1 MNNPGAAVV
10 AVVEAAAAAETAE
23 AAEAVAN
30 APPLNVLIL
39 EDSRFDVELLTEE
52 LARAFPQARTRVVR
66 DEPGFAGALAEQ
78 SYALILSD
86 YELPGFSGAH
96 ALELARGTVPETP
109 FIFVSGV
116 IGEDNAVELLKS
128 GATDYVSKGR
138 LERLPVVV
146 ARALNEAADRRAKR
160 LAEQRLHAANK
171 AILQAETRRLAL
183 MELGDRIR
191 DMDEPGDIAYA
202 ASEMLGQQLGVDRAG
217 YGLVDTAAETI
228 AIERDWTA
236 PGVSS
241 LAGMLHF
248 RDYGSYI
255 EDLRRGVTVAFADA
269 RLDPRTR
276 DNADALDAITAR
288 AVVNMPL
295 TERGGLVG
303 LLYLNHGEARPWPRD
318 EIDFVREVGDRVR
331 SAIARREAQTELVAF
346 AESLEQ
352 QVRARTQERDR
363 TWALSQDLLGVAM
376 PDGHFLSVNP
386 AWETVLGWSADEICA
401 MPFRELLHPDD
412 RRGTEA
418 ELVRLSGGART
429 TGFENRYRTKAGE
442 YRWLSWTAV
451 PDNGLL
457 YAAARDITEQK
468 ERAAELDAA
477 REQLRQSQKLE
488 AVGQLTGGLAHD
500 FNNLLAAISGSLEL
514 MRRRGLE
521 GKPADMERYV
531 GVAQGAVKRAAALTH
546 RLLAFSR
553 RQTLEPKPINAN
565 RLVTDMEELLRRTL
579 GPHVALETVAAVGLW
594 NVHADPG
601 QLENALLNLC
611 INARDAMPEGGKL
624 VVETANRWIDART
637 ARERDL
643 PMGQYVSLTVSDNG
657 VGMPPEVVARAFDP
671 FFTTK
676 PIGMG
681 TGLGLSM
688 IYGFAKQ
695 SGGQVRIYSEVGRG
709 TSVSIYL
716 PRHDMQ
722 EEAAI
727 APAEAPMAP
736 RADQGDT
743 VLVVDD
749 EPALRMIIVEVMQ
762 GLGYA
767 TLEAGDGAEAL
778 RILQSPRQRIDLLV
792 SDVGLPGGM
801 NGRQVADAAR
811 TARPELKVLFI
822 TGYAENAVL
831 SHGHLD
837 PGMHVMT
844 KPFEMDVLARRVKQ
858 LIESR

>member
-1 MNNPGAAVV
+1 MNRPGVASVLDDMDMANMADAVNAPDAAGAA
-10 AVVEAAAAAETAE
+10 
-23 AAEAVAN
+23 
-30 APPLNVLIL
+30 APVQIDVLIL
-39 EDSRFDVELLTEE
+39 EDSRFDVELLGEA
-52 LARAFPQARTRVVR
+52 LSAALPQARTHVVR
-66 DEPGFAGALAEQ
+66 DESGFVAALGER
-78 SYALILSD
+78 SHALILSD
-86 YELPGFSGAH
+86 YELPGFSGAE
-96 ALELARGTVPETP
+96 ALAIAQRVAPETP
-109 FIFVSGV
+109 FVFVSGV
-116 IGEDNAVELLKS
+116 IGEDNAVELLKR

-138 LERLPVVV
+138 LARLPVVLE
-146 ARALNEAADRRAKR
+146 RALQEAADRRAKR
-160 LAEQRLHAANK
+160 VAEFQLQVANETFRE
-171 AILQAETRRLAL
+171 AESRRLAL

-191 DMDEPGDIAYA
+191 DIDDPAEIAYV
-202 ASEMLGQQLGVDRAG
+202 ASAMLGQRLGVDRAG
-217 YGLVDTAAETI
+217 YGLVDKAAETI
-228 AIERDWTA
+228 SIDRDWTA
-236 PGVSS
+236 PGVAS
-241 LAGMLHF
+241 LAGLLHF

-255 EDLRRGVTVAFADA
+255 EDLLRGVTVAFADA

-303 LLYLNHGEARPWPRD
+303 LLYLNHGQAREWTRD
-318 EIDFVREVGDRVR
+318 ELDFVRETGDRVR
-331 SAIARREAQTELVAF
+331 SAIARREAQIELQAF
-346 AESLEQ
+346 AESLER
-352 QVRARTQERDR
+352 QVE
-363 TWALSQDLLGVAM
+363 
-376 PDGHFLSVNP
+376 
-386 AWETVLGWSADEICA
+386 
-401 MPFRELLHPDD
+401 
-412 RRGTEA
+412 
-418 ELVRLSGGART
+418 
-429 TGFENRYRTKAGE
+429 
-442 YRWLSWTAV
+442 
-451 PDNGLL
+451 
-457 YAAARDITEQK
+457 
-468 ERAAELDAA
+468 ERAAELEAA

-514 MRRRGLE
+514 MRRRGLD
-521 GKPADMERYV
+521 GKPAEMERYI

-553 RQTLEPKPINAN
+553 RQTLEPKPLNAN
-565 RLVTDMEELLRRTL
+565 RLVSDMEELLRRTL
-579 GPHVALETVAAVGLW
+579 GPQISLEVVAAVGLW
-594 NVHADPG
+594 NVHADPS

-624 VVETANRWIDART
+624 VIETANRWVDVRT
-637 ARERDL
+637 AQERDM
-643 PMGQYVSLTVSDNG
+643 PTGQYVSLTVSDNG
-657 VGMPPEVVARAFDP
+657 VGMTPEVVARAFDP

-695 SGGQVRIYSEVGRG
+695 SGGQVRIYSELGKG
-709 TSVSIYL
+709 TSVSLYL
-716 PRHDMQ
+716 PRHDEQ
-722 EEAAI
+722 EEAASE
-727 APAEAPMAP
+727 PVEATLAP

-749 EPALRMIIVEVMQ
+749 EPALRMIIVEVMR

-767 TLEAGDGAEAL
+767 TLEAADGAGAL

-811 TARPELKVLFI
+811 TARPGLKVLFI

-837 PGMHVMT
+837 RGMHVMT
-844 KPFEMDVLARRVKQ
+844 KPFEMDVLARRVKA

>member
-1 MNNPGAAVV
+1 MNSRSV
-10 AVVEAAAAAETAE
+10 ASGPN
-23 AAEAVAN
+23 EAVMPATID
-30 APPLNVLIL
+30 VLIL
-39 EDSRFDVELLTEE
+39 EDSRFDAELLGEAL
-52 LARAFPQARTRVVR
+52 LAALPQAQTRAVR
-66 DEPGFAGALAEQ
+66 DERDFVAALAER
-78 SYALILSD
+78 SPSLILSD
-86 YELPGFSGAH
+86 YELPGFSGAE
-96 ALELARGTVPETP
+96 ALEIAQRMAPETP
-109 FIFVSGV
+109 FVFVSGV
-116 IGEDNAVELLKS
+116 IGEDNAVELLKR

-138 LERLPVVV
+138 LTRLPVVLD
-146 ARALNEAADRRAKR
+146 RALKEAADRHAKR
-160 LAEQRLHAANK
+160 VAESQLQAANE
-171 AILQAETRRLAL
+171 AFREAELRRLAL

-191 DMDEPGDIAYA
+191 DIDSPAEIAYV
-202 ASEMLGQQLGVDRAG
+202 ASAMLGERLRVDRAG
-217 YGLVDTAAETI
+217 YGLVDKAAETI
-228 AIERDWTA
+228 SIDRDWTA
-236 PGVSS
+236 PGVAS
-241 LAGMLHF
+241 LAGLLHF

-255 EDLRRGVTVAFADA
+255 EDLQRGATVAFADA

-276 DNADALDAITAR
+276 DNADALVALTAR

-303 LLYLNHGEARPWPRD
+303 LLYLNHGQAREWTQD
-318 EIDFVREVGDRVR
+318 ELDFVRETGDRVR
-331 SAIARREAQTELVAF
+331 SAIARREAQIELQAF
-346 AESLEQ
+346 AESLER
-352 QVRARTQERDR
+352 QVE
-363 TWALSQDLLGVAM
+363 
-376 PDGHFLSVNP
+376 
-386 AWETVLGWSADEICA
+386 
-401 MPFRELLHPDD
+401 
-412 RRGTEA
+412 
-418 ELVRLSGGART
+418 
-429 TGFENRYRTKAGE
+429 
-442 YRWLSWTAV
+442 
-451 PDNGLL
+451 
-457 YAAARDITEQK
+457 
-468 ERAAELDAA
+468 ERAAELEAA

-514 MRRRGLE
+514 MRRRAIDGQ
-521 GKPADMERYV
+521 PAELERYI

-553 RQTLEPKPINAN
+553 RQTLEPKPLNAN
-565 RLVTDMEELLRRTL
+565 RLVSDMEELLRRTL
-579 GPHVALETVAAVGLW
+579 GPEIELERVAAVGLW
-594 NVHADPG
+594 NVHADPS

-624 VVETANRWIDART
+624 VIETANRWVDART
-637 ARERDL
+637 AKERDM

-657 VGMPPEVVARAFDP
+657 VGMTPEVVARAFDP

-695 SGGQVRIYSEVGRG
+695 SGGQVRIYSEPGKG

-716 PRHDMQ
+716 PRHDAQ
-722 EEAAI
+722 EEAASE
-727 APAEAPMAP
+727 PVEAPLAP

-749 EPALRMIIVEVMQ
+749 EPALRMIIVEVMR

-767 TLEAGDGAEAL
+767 TLEAGDGAGAL

-811 TARPELKVLFI
+811 TARPGLKVLFI

-844 KPFEMDVLARRVKQ
+844 KPFEMDVLARRVKE

>member
-1 MNNPGAAVV
+1 V
-10 AVVEAAAAAETAE
+10 
-23 AAEAVAN
+23 
-30 APPLNVLIL
+30 
-39 EDSRFDVELLTEE
+39 
-52 LARAFPQARTRVVR
+52 
-66 DEPGFAGALAEQ
+66 
-78 SYALILSD
+78 
-86 YELPGFSGAH
+86 H
-96 ALELARGTVPETP
+96 A
-109 FIFVSGV
+109 
-116 IGEDNAVELLKS
+116 D
-128 GATDYVSKGR
+128 D
-138 LERLPVVV
+138 
-146 ARALNEAADRRAKR
+146 
-160 LAEQRLHAANK
+160 
-171 AILQAETRRLAL
+171 LAL
-183 MELGDRIR
+183 
-191 DMDEPGDIAYA
+191 
-202 ASEMLGQQLGVDRAG
+202 
-217 YGLVDTAAETI
+217 
-228 AIERDWTA
+228 
-236 PGVSS
+236 
-241 LAGMLHF
+241 
-248 RDYGSYI
+248 
-255 EDLRRGVTVAFADA
+255 
-269 RLDPRTR
+269 
-276 DNADALDAITAR
+276 
-288 AVVNMPL
+288 
-295 TERGGLVG
+295 
-303 LLYLNHGEARPWPRD
+303 
-318 EIDFVREVGDRVR
+318 
-331 SAIARREAQTELVAF
+331 
-346 AESLEQ
+346 
-352 QVRARTQERDR
+352 
-363 TWALSQDLLGVAM
+363 
-376 PDGHFLSVNP
+376 
-386 AWETVLGWSADEICA
+386 
-401 MPFRELLHPDD
+401 
-412 RRGTEA
+412 TEA
-418 ELVRLSGGART
+418 ELQRLTLGERT
-429 TGFENRYRTKAGE
+429 TGFENRYRMKSGG

-468 ERAAELDAA
+468 ERAAELDTA

-514 MRRRGLE
+514 MRRRGLD

-531 GVAQGAVKRAAALTH
+531 GVAQGAVKRAASLTH

-553 RQTLEPKPINAN
+553 RQTLEPKPLNAN
-565 RLVTDMEELLRRTL
+565 RLVTEMEELLRRTL
-579 GPHVALETVAAVGLW
+579 GPQIALETVAAVGLW

-611 INARDAMPEGGKL
+611 INARDAMPEGGTL
-624 VVETANRWIDART
+624 VIETANRWIDART
-637 ARERDL
+637 ARGRDL

-695 SGGQVRIYSEVGRG
+695 SGGQVRIYSEVGKG

-722 EEAAI
+722 EEVAA
-727 APAEAPMAP
+727 APAETMLAP

-811 TARPELKVLFI
+811 TARPGLKVLFI

>member
-1 MNNPGAAVV
+1 MSDAGGVV
-10 AVVEAAAAAETAE
+10 A
-23 AAEAVAN
+23 AN
-30 APPLNVLIL
+30 PQPPGVLIL
-39 EDSRFDVELLTEE
+39 EDSRFDVELLTEA
-52 LARAFPQARTRVVR
+52 LAQAMPSARLHVVR
-66 DEPGFAGALAEQ
+66 DERGFVDALNTGGF
-78 SYALILSD
+78 SLILSD

-96 ALELARGTVPETP
+96 ALEVARRMAPETP

-138 LERLPVVV
+138 LARLPVVLE
-146 ARALNEAADRRAKR
+146 RALKEADDRRAKGLVERR
-160 LAEQRLHAANK
+160 LNAANA
-171 AILQAETRRLAL
+171 AIMEAEARRLAL

-202 ASEMLGQQLGVDRAG
+202 ASEMLGRSLGVDRAG
-217 YGLVDTAAETI
+217 YGLVDTVAETI
-228 AIERDWTA
+228 VIARDWTA
-236 PGVSS
+236 PGVAS
-241 LAGMLHF
+241 LAGLLHF

-276 DNADALDAITAR
+276 DTAGALEAITAR

-303 LLYLNHGEARPWPRD
+303 LLYLNHGQARVWSRD
-318 EIDFVREVGDRVR
+318 ELDFVREVGDRVR
-331 SAIARREAQTELVAF
+331 SAIARREAQIELMAF
-346 AESLEQ
+346 AESLER
-352 QVRARTQERDR
+352 QVEARTHERDR
-363 TWALSQDLLGVAM
+363 TWALSQDLLGVANAQ
-376 PDGHFLSVNP
+376 GFFVSVNP
-386 AWETVLGWSADEICA
+386 AWEAVLGWSAEEICA
-401 MPFRELLHPDD
+401 MPFRSLVHADD
-412 RRGTEA
+412 LTHTEA
-418 ELVRLSGGART
+418 ELERLMQGERT
-429 TGFENRYRTKAGE
+429 TGFENRYRTRSGA

-451 PDNGLL
+451 PDDGLL

-514 MRRRGLE
+514 MRRRGLQ
-521 GKPADMERYV
+521 GNPADMERYV

-553 RQTLEPKPINAN
+553 RQTLEPKPVNAN
-565 RLVTDMEELLRRTL
+565 RLVTEMEELLRRTL
-579 GPHVALETVAAVGLW
+579 GPHITLETVAAVGLW

-611 INARDAMPEGGKL
+611 INARDAMPEGGTL
-624 VVETANRWIDART
+624 VIETANRWIDART

-695 SGGQVRIYSEVGRG
+695 SGGQVRIYSEVGKG

-722 EEAAI
+722 EEVAA
-727 APAEAPMAP
+727 APAEVMLAP

-767 TLEAGDGAEAL
+767 TLEAGDGTEAL
-778 RILQSPRQRIDLLV
+778 RILESPRQRIDLLV

-811 TARPELKVLFI
+811 TARPGLKVLFI

-858 LIESR
+858 LIENS

>member
-1 MNNPGAAVV
+1 MNRPGVASVLDDMDMANMADAVNAPDAAGAA
-10 AVVEAAAAAETAE
+10 
-23 AAEAVAN
+23 
-30 APPLNVLIL
+30 APVPIDVLIL
-39 EDSRFDVELLTEE
+39 EDSRFDVELLGEA
-52 LARAFPQARTRVVR
+52 LSAALPQARTHVVR
-66 DEPGFAGALAEQ
+66 DESGFVAALGER
-78 SYALILSD
+78 SHALILSD
-86 YELPGFSGAH
+86 YELPGFSGAE
-96 ALELARGTVPETP
+96 ALQIAQRVAPETP
-109 FIFVSGV
+109 VVFVSGV
-116 IGEDNAVELLKS
+116 IGEDNAVELLKR

-138 LERLPVVV
+138 LARLPVVLE
-146 ARALNEAADRRAKR
+146 RALQEAADRRAKR
-160 LAEQRLHAANK
+160 VAEFQLQVANETFRE
-171 AILQAETRRLAL
+171 AESRRLAL

-191 DMDEPGDIAYA
+191 DIDDPAEIAYV
-202 ASEMLGQQLGVDRAG
+202 ASAMLGQRLGVDRAG
-217 YGLVDTAAETI
+217 YGLVDKAAETI
-228 AIERDWTA
+228 SIDRDWTA
-236 PGVSS
+236 PGVAS
-241 LAGMLHF
+241 LAGLLHF

-255 EDLRRGVTVAFADA
+255 EDLLRGVTVAFADA

-303 LLYLNHGEARPWPRD
+303 LLYLNHGQAREWTRD
-318 EIDFVREVGDRVR
+318 ELDFVRETGDRVR
-331 SAIARREAQTELVAF
+331 SAIARREAQIELQAF
-346 AESLEQ
+346 AESLER
-352 QVRARTQERDR
+352 QVE
-363 TWALSQDLLGVAM
+363 
-376 PDGHFLSVNP
+376 
-386 AWETVLGWSADEICA
+386 
-401 MPFRELLHPDD
+401 
-412 RRGTEA
+412 
-418 ELVRLSGGART
+418 
-429 TGFENRYRTKAGE
+429 
-442 YRWLSWTAV
+442 
-451 PDNGLL
+451 
-457 YAAARDITEQK
+457 
-468 ERAAELDAA
+468 ERAAELEAA
-477 REQLRQSQKLE
+477 REQLRQSQTLE

-514 MRRRGLE
+514 MRRRGLD
-521 GKPADMERYV
+521 GKPAEMERYI

-553 RQTLEPKPINAN
+553 RQTLEPKPLNAN
-565 RLVTDMEELLRRTL
+565 RLVSDMEELLRRTL
-579 GPHVALETVAAVGLW
+579 GPQISLEVVAAVGLW
-594 NVHADPG
+594 NVHADPS

-624 VVETANRWIDART
+624 VIETANRWVDVRT
-637 ARERDL
+637 AQERDM
-643 PMGQYVSLTVSDNG
+643 PTGQYVSLTVSDNG
-657 VGMPPEVVARAFDP
+657 VGMTPEVVARAFDP

-695 SGGQVRIYSEVGRG
+695 SGGQVRIYSEPGNG
-709 TSVSIYL
+709 TSVSLYL
-716 PRHDMQ
+716 PRHDEQ
-722 EEAAI
+722 EEAASE
-727 APAEAPMAP
+727 PVEATLAP

-749 EPALRMIIVEVMQ
+749 EPALRMIIVEVMR

-767 TLEAGDGAEAL
+767 TLEAADGAGAL

-811 TARPELKVLFI
+811 TARPGLKVLFI

-837 PGMHVMT
+837 RGMHVMT
-844 KPFEMDVLARRVKQ
+844 KPFEMDVLARRVKA

>member
-1 MNNPGAAVV
+1 MNSPGV
-10 AVVEAAAAAETAE
+10 ASVENAPAMPDKPDMP
-23 AAEAVAN
+23 AVADVPSG
-30 APPLNVLIL
+30 AIDVLIL
-39 EDSRFDVELLTEE
+39 EDSRFDIELLGEA
-52 LARAFPQARTRVVR
+52 LATALPGARMHVVR
-66 DEPGFAGALAEQ
+66 DEGGFVAALGERGH
-78 SYALILSD
+78 ALILSD
-86 YELPGFSGAH
+86 YELPGFSGAE
-96 ALELARGTVPETP
+96 ALEIAQRMAPGTP

-116 IGEDNAVELLKS
+116 IGEDNAVELLRR
-128 GATDYVSKGR
+128 GAVDYVSKGR
-138 LERLPVVV
+138 LARLPVVLD
-146 ARALNEAADRRAKR
+146 RALKEAADRRAKR
-160 LAEQRLHAANK
+160 VAEDQ
-171 AILQAETRRLAL
+171 LQVASEALREAELRRLAL

-191 DMDEPGDIAYA
+191 DIDDPGEIAYV
-202 ASEMLGQQLGVDRAG
+202 ASAMLGQRLAVDRAG
-217 YGLVDTAAETI
+217 YGLVDKVAETI
-228 AIERDWTA
+228 SIDRDWTA
-236 PGVSS
+236 SGVAS
-241 LAGMLHF
+241 LAGLLHF

-276 DNADALDAITAR
+276 DTADALEAITAR
-288 AVVNMPL
+288 AVVNMPI

-303 LLYLNHGEARPWPRD
+303 LLYLNHGQVREWTRD
-318 EIDFVREVGDRVR
+318 ELDFVRETGDRVR
-331 SAIARREAQTELVAF
+331 SAIARREAQIELKAF
-346 AESLEQ
+346 AESLER
-352 QVRARTQERDR
+352 QVE
-363 TWALSQDLLGVAM
+363 
-376 PDGHFLSVNP
+376 
-386 AWETVLGWSADEICA
+386 
-401 MPFRELLHPDD
+401 
-412 RRGTEA
+412 
-418 ELVRLSGGART
+418 
-429 TGFENRYRTKAGE
+429 
-442 YRWLSWTAV
+442 
-451 PDNGLL
+451 
-457 YAAARDITEQK
+457 
-468 ERAAELDAA
+468 ERAAELEAA

-514 MRRRGLE
+514 MRRRAIDGQ
-521 GKPADMERYV
+521 PADMERYI

-553 RQTLEPKPINAN
+553 RQTLAPKSLNAN
-565 RLVTDMEELLRRTL
+565 RLVSDMEELLRRTL
-579 GPHVALETVAAVGLW
+579 GPQIALEAVSAVGLW
-594 NVHADPG
+594 NVHADPS

-624 VVETANRWIDART
+624 VIETANRWVDART
-637 ARERDL
+637 ARERDM
-643 PMGQYVSLTVSDNG
+643 PSGQYVSLTVSDNG
-657 VGMPPEVVARAFDP
+657 VGMTPEVVARAFDP

-695 SGGQVRIYSEVGRG
+695 SGGQVRIYSEPGKG

-716 PRHDMQ
+716 PRHDEQ
-722 EEAAI
+722 EEAVSE
-727 APAEAPMAP
+727 PVEAPLAP

-749 EPALRMIIVEVMQ
+749 EPALRMIIVEVMR

-767 TLEAGDGAEAL
+767 TLEAGDGAGAL

-811 TARPELKVLFI
+811 TVRPGLKVLFI

-837 PGMHVMT
+837 RGMHVMT
-844 KPFEMDVLARRVKQ
+844 KPFEMDVLARRVKS
-858 LIESR
+858 LIESA

>member
-1 MNNPGAAVV
+1 MSDASVTVAAT
-10 AVVEAAAAAETAE
+10 AVH
-23 AAEAVAN
+23 
-30 APPLNVLIL
+30 APPLDVLIL
-39 EDSRFDVELLTEE
+39 EDSRFDVELLLEA
-52 LARAFPQARTRVVR
+52 LALALPTARPRVVR
-66 DEPGFAGALAEQ
+66 DEAGFTGALAEQ
-78 SYALILSD
+78 PYALILSD
-86 YELPGFSGAH
+86 FELPGFSGAH
-96 ALELARGTVPETP
+96 ALELARATVPDTP

-138 LERLPVVV
+138 LARLPVVV
-146 ARALNEAADRRAKR
+146 ERALNEAADRRAKA
-160 LAEQRLHAANK
+160 LAEQRLSAANTS
-171 AILQAETRRLAL
+171 IMRAEARRLAL

-191 DMDEPGDIAYA
+191 DMDEPTDIAYA
-202 ASEMLGQQLGVDRAG
+202 ASEMLGLQLCVDRAG

-228 AIERDWTA
+228 AIDRDWTA
-236 PGVSS
+236 PGIAS
-241 LAGMLHF
+241 LAGVLHF

-269 RLDPRTR
+269 RTDPRTR

-288 AVVNMPL
+288 AVLNMPL

-303 LLYLNHGEARPWPRD
+303 LLYLNHGQARPWLRD
-318 EIDFVREVGDRVR
+318 ELDFVREVGDRVR
-331 SAIARREAQTELVAF
+331 SAIARREAQIELMAF
-346 AESLEQ
+346 AASLEQ

-363 TWALSQDLLGVAM
+363 TWALSQDLLGVATH
-376 PDGHFLSVNP
+376 DGRFVSVNP
-386 AWETVLGWSADEICA
+386 AWQTVLGWSADEVCA
-401 MPFRELLHPDD
+401 TPFRELLHPDD
-412 RRGTEA
+412 RETTEA
-418 ELVRLSGGART
+418 ELVRLAGGART
-429 TGFENRYRTKAGE
+429 IDFENRYRTKAGG

-468 ERAAELDAA
+468 ERAAELEAA

-521 GKPADMERYV
+521 GRPTDMERYI
-531 GVAQGAVKRAAALTH
+531 GVAQGAVKRAASLTH

-553 RQTLEPKPINAN
+553 RQTLEPKPLNAN

-579 GPHVALETVAAVGLW
+579 GPHIALENVAAVGLW

-624 VVETANRWIDART
+624 VIETANRWIDAR
-637 ARERDL
+637 ASRGRDL

-695 SGGQVRIYSEVGRG
+695 SGGQVRIYSEVGKG

-722 EEAAI
+722 EEAAS
-727 APAEAPMAP
+727 APAEAVLAP

-778 RILQSPRQRIDLLV
+778 RILQTPRQRIDLLV

-811 TARPELKVLFI
+811 TARPDLKVLFI

-837 PGMHVMT
+837 RGMHVMT

>member
-1 MNNPGAAVV
+1 MSSMEGPGAAASLVSG
-10 AVVEAAAAAETAE
+10 ASGASDASGTSGTRD
-23 AAEAVAN
+23 
-30 APPLNVLIL
+30 APDALHVLIL
-39 EDSRFDVELLTEE
+39 EDSRFDVELLTEA
-52 LARAFPQARTRVVR
+52 LARAFPAARTRVVR
-66 DEPGFAGALAEQ
+66 DEAGFAGALDDQAF
-78 SYALILSD
+78 ALILSD

-96 ALELARGTVPETP
+96 ALELARRKVPHTP

-138 LERLPVVV
+138 LARLPVVV
-146 ARALNEAADRRAKR
+146 ARALNEAADRRAKG
-160 LAEQRLHAANK
+160 LAEQRLNAANA
-171 AILQAETRRLAL
+171 AIQEAEARRLAL
-183 MELGDRIR
+183 MELADRIR
-191 DMDEPGDIAYA
+191 DIDEPGDIAYA
-202 ASEMLGQQLGVDRAG
+202 ASEMLGRRLKVDRAG

-241 LAGMLHF
+241 LAGMLRF

-255 EDLRRGVTVAFADA
+255 EDLKRGVTVAFADA
-269 RLDPRTR
+269 HADPRTR
-276 DNADALDAITAR
+276 DNAAALDAITAR

-303 LLYLNHGEARPWPRD
+303 LLYLNHGQERPWSRD
-318 EIDFVREVGDRVR
+318 ELDFMREVGERVR
-331 SAIARREAQTELVAF
+331 SAVSRREAQIELRAL
-346 AESLEQ
+346 ASSLEL
-352 QVRARTQERDR
+352 QVEARTYERDR
-363 TWALSQDLLGVAM
+363 TWALSQDLLGVANHE
-376 PDGHFLSVNP
+376 GFFVSVNP
-386 AWETVLGWSADEICA
+386 AWAVVLGWSADEMRT
-401 MPFRELLHPDD
+401 MPFRGLVHPDD
-412 RRGTEA
+412 LTSTEV
-418 ELVRLSGGART
+418 ELARLLKGERT
-429 TGFENRYRTKAGE
+429 TGFENRYRTRAGA

-451 PDNGLL
+451 PDNGLI
-457 YAAARDITEQK
+457 YTAARDITGQK
-468 ERAAELDAA
+468 ERDAELDAA

-514 MRRRGLE
+514 MHRRGLDKLE
-521 GKPADMERYV
+521 GRQADLERYI

-553 RQTLEPKPINAN
+553 RQTLEPKPVNPN
-565 RLVTDMEELLRRTL
+565 RLVSDMEELLRRTL
-579 GPHVALETVAAVGLW
+579 GPQITLETVAAVGLW

-611 INARDAMPEGGKL
+611 INARDAMP
-624 VVETANRWIDART
+624 
-637 ARERDL
+637 
-643 PMGQYVSLTVSDNG
+643 
-657 VGMPPEVVARAFDP
+657 
-671 FFTTK
+671 
-676 PIGMG
+676 GMG

-695 SGGQVRIYSEVGRG
+695 SGGQVRIYSEVGKG
-709 TSVSIYL
+709 TAVSIYL
-716 PRHDMQ
+716 PRHDRQ
-722 EEAAI
+722 EEAAC
-727 APAEAPMAP
+727 APAEAPLAP

-811 TARPELKVLFI
+811 TARPGLKVLFI